1 MMHGCVKRGLVA
13 GAVGVVLFAVGG
25 ADAAAQGGDADW
37 RARWTVGLGSTF
49 DHNPFR
55 LSSGQR
61 NDLLDGGDRYESLS
75 QPYDVANR
83 LRLGLDLRGRG
94 LAGRRLE
101 LESDVRLD
109 MYTFNRRLS
118 SVAVQLA
125 ARQRLSKRDDLHLGF
140 EVTPSEFRR
149 NYLTTSS
156 AGDAEYVAGVATTL
170 EGELSYQ
177 RRVLRG
183 KRGAPELDVTVGV
196 VAGRR
201 TFDDLPWRDRTK
213 LGGELEADL
222 DVGRFGLELSA
233 ARARALDG
241 YSGAEPILT
250 NSGLAMAPL
259 DRDFNETRLAA
270 ETTLRMSKRSR
281 LMAEYDL
288 RERHYTASLSEDPY
302 YGDRSD
308 RRHSLGGGVRL
319 DVGRAE
325 LTVGAEHQLQSTYRP
340 GRGDTGDEADYQ
352 RFRAFLGVEYRR

>member
-1 MMHGCVKRGLVA
+1 MLA
-13 GAVGVVLFAVGG
+13 GAVGAVLFAVGA
-25 ADAAAQGGDADW
+25 ADAAAQGGDGGW

-49 DHNPFR
+49 DHNPLR

-75 QPYDVANR
+75 RPYDVANR

-94 LAGRRLE
+94 LAGRRLD

-125 ARQRLSKRDDLHLGF
+125 ATQRLSKRDELRLGF

-149 NYLTTSS
+149 NYLTASS
-156 AGDAEYVAGVATTL
+156 AGDAEYVAGVATTV

-177 RRVLRG
+177 RRVVRG
-183 KRGAPELDVTVGV
+183 KRGAPELYVTVGV

-201 TFDDLPWRDRTK
+201 TFDDLPWRDRTQI
-213 LGGELEADL
+213 GGELEADL

-233 ARARALDG
+233 AGARALDG
-241 YSGAEPILT
+241 YSGDEPILT
-250 NSGLAMAPL
+250 DFSLAMAPL
-259 DRDFNETRLAA
+259 ERSFDELRLAA

-308 RRHSLGGGVRL
+308 RRHSLGGGLRL

-325 LTVGAEHQLQSTYRP
+325 LTVGAKHQLQTTYRP

-352 RFRAFLGVEYRR
+352 RFRAFLGLEYRL